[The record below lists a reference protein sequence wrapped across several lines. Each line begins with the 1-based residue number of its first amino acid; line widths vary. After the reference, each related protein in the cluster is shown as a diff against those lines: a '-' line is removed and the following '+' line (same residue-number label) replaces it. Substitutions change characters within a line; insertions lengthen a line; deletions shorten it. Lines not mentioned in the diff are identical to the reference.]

1 MNKTFFSF
9 AITLLLKDRASHIF
23 SGAIFVFIVFIL
35 TSILFISSSIK
46 NDLQHT
52 LSTQPQIL
60 IENQKAGFHT
70 SITEE
75 TLDELLQ
82 ITGIS
87 EITPRVEGYYYFV
100 QNESYLHI
108 IGDAN
113 HDEDSIT
120 IGNGVKNIFDK
131 FYYKNSF
138 NFFHDGEKYT
148 LKIKDTFSNNTNIIS
163 NNLIIANTEVAKSIL
178 GLEEEEYTALF
189 IHVPNDSEI
198 DYIASQIKGMY
209 PHMKVTTKEQL
220 NANIEHLFYYKGGI
234 FMIFYV
240 VALIS
245 FFILLYKQVSSI
257 SSKIKKEI
265 AILRSLG
272 YSIKNIITLK
282 IIQNSIVSLSSYI
295 FGVLLAYIYV
305 FMLHAPLLKNIFL
318 GSSINN
324 NITFTPIINFDI
336 LVILFLFTVIPF
348 LASIVIPSWKVA
360 ISDMS
365 EAMK

>member
-1 MNKTFFSF
+1 MNKIFFSF

-35 TSILFISSSIK
+35 SSILFISSSIK
-46 NDLQHT
+46 NDLQQT
-52 LSTQPQIL
+52 INSQPQIVV
-60 IENQKAGFHT
+60 ENQKAGLHT

-82 ITGIS
+82 ITGVS

-108 IGDAN
+108 IGDNN
-113 HDEDSIT
+113 HDEDTIT

-131 FYYKNSF
+131 FYYKDSF
-138 NFFHDGEKYT
+138 NFFQNGEKYT
-148 LKIKDTFSNNTNIIS
+148 LRIEDTFSNNTNIIS
-163 NNLIIANTEVAKSIL
+163 NNLIITNTEIAKSIL
-178 GLEEEEYTALF
+178 GLEEEEYSSLF

-198 DYIASQIKGMY
+198 DYIASQIKGIY

-220 NANIEHLFYYKGGI
+220 SSNIEHLFYYKGGI
-234 FMIFYV
+234 FMVFYV

-265 AILRSLG
+265 AILRAIG

-282 IIQNSIVSLSSYI
+282 LIQNIIISFSSYI
-295 FGVLLAYIYV
+295 FGIVLAYIYV
-305 FMLHAPLLKNIFL
+305 FILHAPLLKNIFL

-348 LASIVIPSWKVA
+348 LASIIIPSWKVA

-365 EAMK
+365 ESMK